1 MKILVISDLH
11 NDVVRTDEILRYYVE
26 NKFNDLFVLGD
37 IGYLCVKSLN
47 RFASSITAVLGN
59 NDEYGPTVESADFPL
74 PIVNYAYRFNK
85 LFVLTHGH
93 RYDEYNY
100 SKPFDVM
107 LLGHSHIKKIYR
119 DYQGHIIANPGSIT
133 YPRDDTSSFM
143 TIDEGGIKL
152 HDFITKK
159 VLDKV
164 IF

>member
-11 NDVVRTDEILRYYVE
+11 NDVKRTEEILSYYVDL
-26 NKFNDLFVLGD
+26 KFDNLFVLGD
-37 IGYLCVKSLN
+37 IGYLCVNSLN
-47 RFASSITAVLGN
+47 RFAKDITAVLGN

-74 PIVNYAYRFNK
+74 PYVNYAYRFNK

-100 SKPFDVM
+100 SKPFDIM
-107 LLGHSHIKKIYR
+107 LIGHTHVKKIYQ

-133 YPRDDTSSFM
+133 YPRDDCPSFM
-143 TIDEGGIKL
+143 TIDEKGIKL

-159 VLDKV
+159 VLSELV
-164 IF
+164 F